1 MPLFLSFSWKQ
12 VSDSL
17 EFREDEMEKAARDLR
32 STQAELRVLEDT
44 ISSGSLGGLHTVDEI
59 LADPKIP
66 EGVPPVSVS
75 TRLVRVVWPHQGT
88 DVELTGSF
96 NDWKEKVSVEHE
108 ITACDRTGLWKERV
122 RAKYIFNDPLVTQ
135 RV

>member
-1 MPLFLSFSWKQ
+1 
-12 VSDSL
+12 
-17 EFREDEMEKAARDLR
+17 MEKAARDLR

-96 NDWKEKVSVEHE
+96 NGWKEKVSFNH
-108 ITACDRTGLWKERV
+108 GLD
-122 RAKYIFNDPLVTQ
+122 NGL
-135 RV
+135 